1 MPSDTTTGA
10 HRRAARLGTTPAT
23 TPAATTAP
31 ARPAGR
37 PLGAEHVALTDGLLG
52 RWQRRNGERTLP
64 HVIAQVRTSGVLDN
78 FRRVARATGEPFRG
92 RYPFADTDVYKTL
105 EAAAYE
111 LARAE
116 AAGGSVTSNS
126 AAGSNT
132 TGNSTAAVR
141 AFYEEALALVTAAQA
156 DDGYLS
162 SFHQGADS
170 TVPPW
175 SDLAGGHE
183 LYNLGHL
190 VQGALAAAR
199 RLRDH
204 RLLTVA
210 RRFADLVVDRF
221 GPGGRAEYCGHPQVE
236 VALVELYRETG
247 HEPYLRQAEVF
258 VERRG
263 SGLFATAPFGPA
275 YYADHAPLRDL
286 DTVSGHAVR
295 MVYLAAGATDVAIER
310 RDRTR
315 IEHLLRLWDD
325 MVRTKSYVTGGIGSR
340 HSDEAFGDRYELPSD
355 RAYAETCAAVGTM
368 QWGWRLFLATGSA
381 AVLDHVERVLYN
393 GFAAGVSRDG
403 TRFFYDNPLQR
414 RPDHLD
420 GRPADPAQP
429 LRRPWFGCACCPPN
443 VARWIS
449 GLQDHVALETPDGL
463 TVALPTACRVR
474 SAALSVEVVT
484 DYPWDGRVTV
494 RVLDARDAPATLT
507 VRVPGWATTPRA
519 TVDGTSVSMD
529 APDGWLRLTRAW
541 RPGQEVVLDL
551 PMPARLVT
559 AHPAVDA
566 TRGAVAA
573 VRGPV
578 VHCLEQADSPVPL
591 DEVVVHDVGAAP
603 PSDDA
608 ARDPVLAH
616 ALTAH
621 VSRRPAPSDDPY
633 PAADRTDPDRTDPPT
648 PSTTTPVA
656 LVPYHLWAN
665 REPGAMRVWLPH
677 P

>member
-10 HRRAARLGTTPAT
+10 QRRAARLRDDSAPDPAVA
-23 TPAATTAP
+23 PVRAPVRAAGP
-31 ARPAGR
+31 SARR
-37 PLGAEHVALTDGLLG
+37 LGADDVVLTDGLLG
-52 RWQRRNGERTLP
+52 QWQRRNTGVTLP
-64 HVIAQVRTSGVLDN
+64 HVVEQVRASGVLDD
-78 FRRVARATGEPFRG
+78 FRRVAHPTGEPRRG
-92 RYPFADTDVYKTL
+92 RYPFADTDAYKTL

-111 LARAE
+111 LARHPVDGSE
-116 AAGGSVTSNS
+116 DDGAGDSSG
-126 AAGSNT
+126 
-132 TGNSTAAVR
+132 TGPVR
-141 AFYEEALALVTAAQA
+141 AFYEEALSLVAAAQA

-162 SFHQGADS
+162 SFHQDADAG
-170 TVPPW
+170 VPPW

-199 RLRDH
+199 RLGDH
-204 RLLTVA
+204 RLLVVA

-221 GPGGRAEYCGHPQVE
+221 GPAGRAEYCGHPQIE
-236 VALVELYRETG
+236 AALVDLYRETG
-247 HEPYLRQAEVF
+247 HEPYLRQAELF

-263 SGLFATAPFGPA
+263 SGLFDAAPFGPA

-286 DTVSGHAVR
+286 ETVTGHAVR

-310 RDRTR
+310 GDLPR
-315 IEHLLRLWDD
+315 IDHLLRLWDD

-340 HSDEAFGDRYELPSD
+340 HSDEAFGDRYELPPE

-381 AVLDHVERVLYN
+381 AVLDHVEQVLYN
-393 GFAAGVSRDG
+393 GFAAGVSLDG

-420 GRPADPAQP
+420 GRPADPAEP
-429 LRRPWFGCACCPPN
+429 LRRRWFGCACCPPN

-463 TVALPTACRVR
+463 TIALLTACRVR
-474 SAALSVEVVT
+474 STALSVDVVT

-494 RVLDARDAPATLT
+494 RVLDAGAAPATLT
-507 VRVPGWATTPRA
+507 VRVPGWATTQQV
-519 TVDGTSVSMD
+519 TVDG
-529 APDGWLRLTRAW
+529 APAVAAVRDGWLQLTRTW

-551 PMPARLVT
+551 PMPARLVVS
-559 AHPAVDA
+559 HPAVDA

-578 VHCLEQADSPVPL
+578 VHCLEQTDSPAPV
-591 DEVVVHDVGAAP
+591 DDVVVHAVDAAP
-603 PSDDA
+603 PSGGHA
-608 ARDPVLAH
+608 VDPFLRH
-616 ALTAH
+616 AVTAH

-633 PAADRTDPDRTDPPT
+633 PAADRTDPPT

-665 REPGAMRVWLPH
+665 REPGAMRVWLRH
-677 P
+677 T